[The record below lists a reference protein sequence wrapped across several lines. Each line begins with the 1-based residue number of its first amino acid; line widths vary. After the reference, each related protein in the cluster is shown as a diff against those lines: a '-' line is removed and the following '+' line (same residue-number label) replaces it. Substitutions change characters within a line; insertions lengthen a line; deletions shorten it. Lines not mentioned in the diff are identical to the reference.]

1 MNFRSPILKSVLPLC
16 LITASAVFT
25 STGYAQNTELKQVFS
40 QLAATPVVRAN
51 FEQQKK
57 LASLNKTYVSKGEV
71 LFSKNQGVLWQIQSP
86 VKADLIVTP
95 QKLVQKTQRTS
106 SQIAVDKTPY
116 GSVATMF
123 LQLMSGNEAALAK
136 NFNVVSANYSPAQ
149 WNVVLTPKSSLFK
162 KLFVR
167 VDAQGQ
173 RYVNRIV
180 IQEQANN
187 STVIRF
193 SQQSAQPQ
201 TLTAAENA
209 LFQLAK

>member
-1 MNFRSPILKSVLPLC
+1 MFLQHNRSISSLLFCAV
-16 LITASAVFT
+16 TAAALVAPAAQ
-25 STGYAQNTELKQVFS
+25 AQNTELKQIFS
-40 QLAATPVVRAN
+40 QLGAVPVVRAN

-57 LASLNKTYVSKGEV
+57 LALLNKTYVSKGEV

-86 VKADLIVTP
+86 VKADLVVTP
-95 QKLVQKTQRTS
+95 RKLVQKTQRTS
-106 SQIAVDKTPY
+106 SQIEVDKTPY

-136 NFNVVSANYSPAQ
+136 NFNVVSATYSPAQ

-173 RYVNRIV
+173 RYVNRIA
-180 IQEQANN
+180 IQEKANN
-187 STVIRF
+187 STVIHF
-193 SQQSAQPQ
+193 SQQTAQPQ